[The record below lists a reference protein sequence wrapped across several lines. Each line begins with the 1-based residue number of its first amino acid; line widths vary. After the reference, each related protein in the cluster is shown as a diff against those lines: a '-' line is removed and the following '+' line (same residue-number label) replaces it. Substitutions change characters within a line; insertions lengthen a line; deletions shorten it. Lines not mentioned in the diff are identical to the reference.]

1 MLKSLDNKLTRKDLF
16 MKSYFDYMNEL
27 SPSDL
32 IDGLLGYGLFAEK
45 IPPVFSSKD
54 FCDHYK
60 KGTKLSPEKPKCD
73 YIRYESMRC
82 ICVPRP
88 LSIPNPFAYA
98 DLCMSLKSHW
108 EELKSYF
115 STITSNQKYK
125 NSRIHIRKLKN
136 RDSIFEMNYKNFSS
150 DGNPQ
155 DELIRFSRYKV
166 SADISS
172 CFPSIYTHAIP
183 WAVKGKAAS
192 KIDTSHWSDELDEKC
207 RNTKYGETSGIL
219 IGPHASN
226 VISEIILCRI
236 DEALVNEG
244 FTYFRCIDDY
254 TCYCSSMEEAEYFI
268 SSLNK
273 QLKLFELSMNHKK
286 TRITTLPDTSETDWI
301 IRLNS
306 VYFGNTYNADKK
318 QVVPLSILKTYL
330 DIAVRATIEGND
342 AVPLNYAI
350 KVLSS
355 KYLGTKA
362 KEYYINRLKHLVFS
376 YPYLAPLMND
386 YVFNPF
392 SVPLPDIIE
401 LANAMYKYGFE
412 HDAFEAS
419 SYALYWAIVH
429 EVQID
434 VKAENEVFATKDCVF
449 MLLSFIYS
457 KQNKMGKVILNNYKI
472 EAERLLN
479 SELDRY
485 WLFVYEVIPQTKLKG
500 SYKNLKR
507 NKISFIKK
515 EIRDLM

>member
-1 MLKSLDNKLTRKDLF
+1 
-16 MKSYFDYMNEL
+16 MNEL

-32 IDGLLGYGLFAEK
+32 FDGLLGYGLFAEK

-60 KGTKLSPEKPKCD
+60 KGTKLSPENPKCD

-98 DLCMSLKSHW
+98 DLCMSLKLHW
-108 EELKSYF
+108 GELKSYF
-115 STITSNQKYK
+115 STTTSNQKHK

-136 RDSIFEMNYKNFSS
+136 SESIFDMNYKNFSS

-155 DELIRFSRYKV
+155 DDLVRFSRYKV
-166 SADISS
+166 AADISN

-192 KIDTSHWSDELDEKC
+192 KVDTSHWSDELDEKC

-254 TCYCSSMEEAEYFI
+254 TCYCSSMEEAEDFI
-268 SSLNK
+268 ASLNK

-318 QVVPLSILKTYL
+318 QVVPLSVLKTYL

-376 YPYLAPLMND
+376 YPYLAPLMQE
-386 YVFNPF
+386 YVFTAF
-392 SVPLPDIIE
+392 SVSKSDIKE
-401 LANAMYKYGFE
+401 LANAMYRYGFE
-412 HDAFEAS
+412 HDAYEAS
-419 SYALYWAIVH
+419 SYALYWAIVNDIQLNI
-429 EVQID
+429 ESEY
-434 VKAENEVFATKDCVF
+434 KVFATQDCVF
-449 MLLSFIYS
+449 MTLSFVYS
-457 KQNKMGKVILNNYKI
+457 CINKLGKVVLNKYKT
-472 EAERLLN
+472 EAANLLATDF
-479 SELDRY
+479 DRY
-485 WLFVYEVIPQTKLKG
+485 WLFIYEVLPQTRLTD
-500 SYKNLKR
+500 SFKNIKK

-515 EIRDLM
+515 EIKNKM